1 MNAVSQVGAARVC
14 GGLHSCDEVYCLHS
28 SCTTINRD
36 TTVLGRHA
44 NTPCILNRYTQ
55 LRMHIMPPFRYTQL
69 HMHVIPPF
77 LSPVSHSSF
86 SPLLPFSRPHS
97 LSLHIPL
104 YLHTVLPPCTLHPAC
119 TTQFL
124 TLQRESLQSEGPQ
137 PTNAA
142 PSSLSSS
149 NSTLSDNNY
158 TTVAESRR

>member
-86 SPLLPFSRPHS
+86 SSLLPFS
-97 LSLHIPL
+97 
-104 YLHTVLPPCTLHPAC
+104 
-119 TTQFL
+119 
-124 TLQRESLQSEGPQ
+124 
-137 PTNAA
+137 
-142 PSSLSSS
+142 PSSLSPSIYHS
-149 NSTLSDNNY
+149 ISTPFSLPAHCILHAQHSFSLFSMSHC
-158 TTVAESRR
+158 SRRDHSQPMLPLVHCHPVTVL